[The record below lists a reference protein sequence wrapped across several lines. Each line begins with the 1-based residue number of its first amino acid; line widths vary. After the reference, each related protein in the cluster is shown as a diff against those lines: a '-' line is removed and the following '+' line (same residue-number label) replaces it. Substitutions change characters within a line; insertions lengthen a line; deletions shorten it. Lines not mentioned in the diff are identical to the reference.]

1 MLPKSV
7 GKTDENRRPCVF
19 IVRIAKTRTRAS
31 LERSLL
37 MLESGQRSLQLR
49 ALQAAGGT
57 MRGERDHPKV

>member
-1 MLPKSV
+1 MA
-7 GKTDENRRPCVF
+7 R
-19 IVRIAKTRTRAS
+19 TRTRAS

-57 MRGERDHPKV
+57 TRGERDHPKV